1 LPFRQIFISGS
12 WLLSS
17 RIRSQHCSRIFS
29 ENKVKE
35 GSQQENLGMNAPYPD
50 IGKGSMHGVAARLP
64 NHSHDLTMGKG
75 LVTGAEDGLHPAK
88 SNALV
93 FKNMNH

>member
-1 LPFRQIFISGS
+1 
-12 WLLSS
+12 
-17 RIRSQHCSRIFS
+17 
-29 ENKVKE
+29 
-35 GSQQENLGMNAPYPD
+35 MNAPYPD